1 MGAFTAPWC
10 STSLRMWGKD
20 CHNDTPL
27 ATKMQPRQSCMLI
40 GILQF
45 LAWCWIAR
53 DTTALVGLFKDNFTL
68 SSFWWF
74 GHKSYGPPRSSSF
87 ESYYSCLCCCDRTV
101 DYRFSWHNLRF
112 VSLRDLA
119 TELAGRRVWTSVD
132 FLMPDAQIETVGKF
146 AGNDPFL
153 GNTFLGNEVKWL
165 TSCHWTTEHFFQRQY
180 CPGTVLSAA
189 RSAIRSRAGF
199 DFEDFWLQ
207 RWALWISIFSSIVF
221 IYLYLILLHKGPWG
235 HRSCQQILHACSA
248 PYLQQEAV

>member
-1 MGAFTAPWC
+1 MGLRGLQVLSPITVAFVVVTAQ
-10 STSLRMWGKD
+10 LIIEFHDIAWGS
-20 CHNDTPL
+20 CH
-27 ATKMQPRQSCMLI
+27 C
-40 GILQF
+40 GILLPNWLVDVSEPQLFF
-45 LAWCWIAR
+45 LHHQ
-53 DTTALVGLFKDNFTL
+53 
-68 SSFWWF
+68 S
-74 GHKSYGPPRSSSF
+74 
-87 ESYYSCLCCCDRTV
+87 
-101 DYRFSWHNLRF
+101 
-112 VSLRDLA
+112 
-119 TELAGRRVWTSVD
+119 
-132 FLMPDAQIETVGKF
+132 DAQIETVGKF

-221 IYLYLILLHKGPWG
+221 IYLILLHKGPWG

-248 PYLQQEAV
+248 PYLQQEAL